1 MDFEFFIANRYLK
14 SKRKTGFIS
23 LITYISI
30 LGVMI
35 GVAALIIVLSVMNGF
50 EMEVRSRFIGFSSHI
65 DLTRFWSEP
74 FRNDENIIEK
84 IRKID
89 HIVGISPYVRE
100 KALIIHKG
108 NKEGLQV
115 IGVDSQTISEVSDI
129 EEDIIYGVFEI
140 GEVRLDSARVYPG
153 IVLGKY
159 LADKLN
165 VDLGDR
171 IQILSPSGISPIM
184 TRMPP
189 LMTFAVTGFFET
201 GIHDLDVLNAYISLD
216 RAQRLFQLGA
226 GYIRGLE
233 IKLDDL
239 DLADGVKTALQDSL
253 GYPYRASTWFDK
265 NPNLFAWMQME
276 KWTAF
281 IVLSLIIMVA
291 AFNIISTLIMI
302 VLEKTKEIGILK
314 SLGASSRSLMKIFVY
329 EGLVSGV
336 IGTVLG
342 CLIGFGLCWS
352 QLQYQWFALPGD
364 VYIISVLP
372 VLMQP
377 LDFVAIASAA
387 ILISFLATIYPA
399 HKASRLDPVEA
410 IRYE

>member
-1 MDFEFFIANRYLK
+1 
-14 SKRKTGFIS
+14 
-23 LITYISI
+23 
-30 LGVMI
+30 
-35 GVAALIIVLSVMNGF
+35 LIIN
-50 EMEVRSRFIGFSSHI
+50 RS
-65 DLTRFWSEP
+65 
-74 FRNDENIIEK
+74 
-84 IRKID
+84 
-89 HIVGISPYVRE
+89 
-100 KALIIHKG
+100 

-115 IGVDSQTISEVSDI
+115 FGVDSQTISNVSDI
-129 EEDIIYGVFEI
+129 KEDVIYGVFEV
-140 GEVRLDSARVYPG
+140 GEVEVDTNKVYPG

-165 VDLGDR
+165 VDIGDR
-171 IQILSPSGISPIM
+171 VQILSPTGISPMM
-184 TRMPP
+184 TRMPS

-201 GIHDLDVLNAYISLD
+201 GIHDLDVLNAYVSID
-216 RAQRLFQLGA
+216 NARRLFQLGK
-226 GYIRGLE
+226 GNIRGIE

-239 DLADGVKTALQDSL
+239 DLADEVAHAIVDIL
-253 GYPYRASTWFDK
+253 GYPYRAATWFDK

-314 SLGASSRSLMKIFVY
+314 SMGASSSSLMKIFVY

-336 IGTVLG
+336 IGTVMG
-342 CLIGFGLCWS
+342 CVIGFGLCWS
-352 QLQYQWFALPGD
+352 QLKYEWFALPGD

-372 VLMQP
+372 VLIKP
-377 LDFVAIASAA
+377 WDFVAIASAA

-399 HKASRLDPVEA
+399 RKASRLDPVEA